1 MCAALL
7 ALAAAAPRRAGR
19 PASRHQGV
27 VQFAHRRQGHP
38 HPGPRHCRQAHD
50 AHAAPRRPPVGA
62 PPPGPRPPRARAR
75 PASSPRPRYKV
86 DDLGR
91 EVPAPRAAAAII
103 LDPETNEVLFAEN
116 AQDLRSIASI
126 TKVMTALVFLESL
139 ADPFLP
145 VKVERADV
153 ARASTTYL
161 RTGYTVTVDQLLH
174 LLLIGSDNAAARV
187 LARVSPYGS
196 EGFIARMNE
205 KARELGLEQTHYEDP
220 SGLLSGNVSSA
231 YDQARLIA
239 YASAD
244 DRIGGLMR
252 KSEFDFTPAKRN
264 VHVSSTNRLVRTGEI
279 DVLGGKTGFIS
290 SSGYCLATLVRV
302 PQTGRQL
309 AVVVLGARSNA
320 ARFAETKHLYNWV
333 HAHAQTAA
341 GPDGAQPQTAA
352 RSRSPRLV
360 GLESLRGHGLIE
372 RQRRHRVER
381 HEQRPSGPLHVDAPS
396 DSACTPR
403 TP

>member
-7 ALAAAAPRRAGR
+7 ALAGAAPAVHAAPRRATKVSST
-19 PASRHQGV
+19 SRTAAKTSRTPV
-27 VQFAHRRQGHP
+27 RAAVKRTPPTRTSATARR
-38 HPGPRHCRQAHD
+38 R
-50 AHAAPRRPPVGA
+50 AAARA
-62 PPPGPRPPRARAR
+62 KAATRAREAR
-75 PASSPRPRYKV
+75 ELATPRYKV

-139 ADPFLP
+139 AEPFLP

-153 ARASTTYL
+153 TRASTTYL
-161 RTGYTVTVDQLLH
+161 RTGYSVSVDQLLH

-205 KARELGLEQTHYEDP
+205 KARELGLQQTHYEDP

-252 KSEFDFTPAKRN
+252 KSEFDFTPANRN

-279 DVLGGKTGFIS
+279 DVLGGKTGFIN
-290 SSGYCLATLVRV
+290 SSGYCLVTLVRV

-320 ARFAETKHLYNWV
+320 ARFAETKHLYNWIY
-333 HAHAQTAA
+333 AHSHTAA
-341 GPDGAQPQTAA
+341 SPDGAQPQ
-352 RSRSPRLV
+352 
-360 GLESLRGHGLIE
+360 E
-372 RQRRHRVER
+372 
-381 HEQRPSGPLHVDAPS
+381 
-396 DSACTPR
+396 
-403 TP
+403 

>member
-7 ALAAAAPRRAGR
+7 ALGAAAP
-19 PASRHQGV
+19 V
-27 VQFAHRRQGHP
+27 V
-38 HPGPRHCRQAHD
+38 
-50 AHAAPRRPPVGA
+50 HAAPRGVA
-62 PPPGPRPPRARAR
+62 KGPSTSRTAATATRTPARAAAKRSPTARTSTSARRRAAARAKAAGRAREAR
-75 PASSPRPRYKV
+75 ELATPRYKV

-205 KARELGLEQTHYEDP
+205 KSRELGLQQTHYEDP

-252 KSEFDFTPAKRN
+252 KSEFDFTPATRS

-333 HAHAQTAA
+333 YAHSQTAA
-341 GPDGAQPQTAA
+341 GPDGAQPQ
-352 RSRSPRLV
+352 P
-360 GLESLRGHGLIE
+360 
-372 RQRRHRVER
+372 Q
-381 HEQRPSGPLHVDAPS
+381 D
-396 DSACTPR
+396 
-403 TP
+403 

>member
-1 MCAALL
+1 MSLMPMMSMRFASLRRIRLWSAVCAALL
-7 ALAAAAPRRAGR
+7 ALSAAAPA
-19 PASRHQGV
+19 
-27 VQFAHRRQGHP
+27 VQ
-38 HPGPRHCRQAHD
+38 
-50 AHAAPRRPPVGA
+50 AAPGRATKASSSSRTAA
-62 PPPGPRPPRARAR
+62 PATRTPARATAAKRTSPTRTSAAARAKAAARAR
-75 PASSPRPRYKV
+75 EARELATPRYKV

-161 RTGYTVTVDQLLH
+161 RNGYTVTVDQLLH

-205 KARELGLEQTHYEDP
+205 KARELGLQQTHYDDP

-252 KSEFDFTPAKRN
+252 KSEFDFTPAKRS

-333 HAHAQTAA
+333 YAYSQTAA
-341 GPDGAQPQTAA
+341 GPDGAQPQ
-352 RSRSPRLV
+352 P
-360 GLESLRGHGLIE
+360 
-372 RQRRHRVER
+372 Q
-381 HEQRPSGPLHVDAPS
+381 
-396 DSACTPR
+396 
-403 TP
+403 

>member
-1 MCAALL
+1 MPLPSGEPSPDVMRFASLRRIRVWSVVCAALL
-7 ALAAAAPRRAGR
+7 TLAAAAP
-19 PASRHQGV
+19 V
-27 VQFAHRRQGHP
+27 AH
-38 HPGPRHCRQAHD
+38 A
-50 AHAAPRRPPVGA
+50 AAPRRVAKTSSSTRAAAKASRTP
-62 PPPGPRPPRARAR
+62 ARATATKR
-75 PASSPRPRYKV
+75 TTTRTSSSARRRAATRAKAAARVREARELATPRYKV

-145 VKVERADV
+145 VKVERPDV
-153 ARASTTYL
+153 SHASTTYL
-161 RTGYTVTVDQLLH
+161 RSGYTVTVDQLLH

-205 KARELGLEQTHYEDP
+205 KARELGLQQTHYDDP

-252 KSEFDFTPAKRN
+252 KSEFDFMPANRS
-264 VHVSSTNRLVRTGEI
+264 VHVSSTNRLVRSGEI

-302 PQTGRQL
+302 PGTGRQL

-333 HAHAQTAA
+333 SAHTQTAA
-341 GPDGAQPQTAA
+341 GPDGGQSSQQ
-352 RSRSPRLV
+352 
-360 GLESLRGHGLIE
+360 H
-372 RQRRHRVER
+372 
-381 HEQRPSGPLHVDAPS
+381 
-396 DSACTPR
+396 
-403 TP
+403 

>member
-1 MCAALL
+1 MRFASLRPIRVWSAACAALL
-7 ALAAAAPRRAGR
+7 VLAAAAP
-19 PASRHQGV
+19 V
-27 VQFAHRRQGHP
+27 VQ
-38 HPGPRHCRQAHD
+38 
-50 AHAAPRRPPVGA
+50 AAPRRAAKSSTARASLKTSRTPARAATV
-62 PPPGPRPPRARAR
+62 PRTSTSASSAARRRAVSRGRAAARAAARAR
-75 PASSPRPRYKV
+75 EARELATPRYKV
-86 DDLGR
+86 DDAGR

-103 LDPETNEVLFAEN
+103 YDPETNEVLFEEN
-116 AQDLRSIASI
+116 AQELRSIASI
-126 TKVMTALVFLESL
+126 TKVMTSLVFLESL
-139 ADPFLP
+139 ADPFML

-161 RTGYTVTVDQLLH
+161 RAGYTLSVDQLLH

-205 KARELGLEQTHYEDP
+205 KARELGLQQTHYEDA
-220 SGLLSGNVSSA
+220 SGLLSGNISSA

-252 KSEFDFTPAKRN
+252 KSEFDFTPGKRN
-264 VHVSSTNRLVRTGEI
+264 VHVSSTNRLVRAGEI

-290 SSGYCLATLVRV
+290 SSGYCLATLIRV

-333 HAHAQTAA
+333 NTHVPAAA
-341 GPDGAQPQTAA
+341 GPDGAPLQPQ
-352 RSRSPRLV
+352 
-360 GLESLRGHGLIE
+360 
-372 RQRRHRVER
+372 Q
-381 HEQRPSGPLHVDAPS
+381 
-396 DSACTPR
+396 
-403 TP
+403 